1 MARDKARIEKD
12 QSLKH
17 KLKIFRWRS
26 RRALAAVRWGSGEL
40 SRTPAVLGN
49 AMPKSGSHLIIQ
61 VLQGLTKIGPFVNPG
76 FPPVNRTEDNRH
88 LSIEGVLANIANMQP
103 GDIGYGYLN
112 ATQSFIQAL
121 TQPGM
126 ASVFIYRDPRDM
138 IVSHVFYATEMYPEH
153 GMHDYYREK
162 TKSME
167 ERIDAAIIG
176 VNEHNT
182 TMRGVNERYQAY
194 MGWLSIPEVLS
205 LRFEELIQD
214 QENAFNLLLDYL
226 EEKGFDPKIARQT
239 AIEQLATAI
248 VPRKSG
254 TFRRGKPGNWKEYFT
269 DGNIK
274 HFKES
279 TGNLL
284 VKLGYERNSDW

>member
-1 MARDKARIEKD
+1 
-12 QSLKH
+12 
-17 KLKIFRWRS
+17 
-26 RRALAAVRWGSGEL
+26 
-40 SRTPAVLGN
+40 
-49 AMPKSGSHLIIQ
+49 
-61 VLQGLTKIGPFVNPG
+61 
-76 FPPVNRTEDNRH
+76 
-88 LSIEGVLANIANMQP
+88 
-103 GDIGYGYLN
+103 
-112 ATQSFIQAL
+112 
-121 TQPGM
+121 
-126 ASVFIYRDPRDM
+126 
-138 IVSHVFYATEMYPEH
+138 
-153 GMHDYYREK
+153 
-162 TKSME
+162 
-167 ERIDAAIIG
+167 
-176 VNEHNT
+176 
-182 TMRGVNERYQAY
+182 

-239 AIEQLATAI
+239 AMEQLASAI

-284 VKLGYERNSDW
+284 VKLGYEQNSDW